1 MIHGTLD
8 HTAPLP
14 EGSPETSADYGYGCL
29 VCSAALPVARRG
41 PMPVYCRR
49 CARRLQNL
57 RARSGSVPADP
68 RSPVPRQRLE
78 AAPRSC
84 AALEPN
90 SMRSGNWPISTS
102 CARPRVPPKRTGG
115 ANCTDICKIPLP
127 VPGPAGK
134 TLDINH
140 GRLLF
145 WEEPS

>member
-57 RARSGSVPADP
+57 RARSGSVPAADP
-68 RSPVPRQRLE
+68 RSPVPRQRLAGR
-78 AAPRSC
+78 AAILRTAIRNARAELDEVERQLADLDQLARDLAR
-84 AALEPN
+84 AAEENRRRKLYGHLQD
-90 SMRSGNWPISTS
+90 SATS
-102 CARPRVPPKRTGG
+102 PRTGG
-115 ANCTDICKIPLP
+115 ENA
-127 VPGPAGK
+127 
-134 TLDINH
+134 
-140 GRLLF
+140 
-145 WEEPS
+145 